1 MHCDCH
7 IHMALDGSDWK
18 AALARH
24 KTAPDEVFIRA
35 TLKNYQALGFD
46 FLRDGGDRWGAG
58 EFAAKIAGEYGI
70 CYRTPCFPIYKRG
83 HYGSFIGRGYETL
96 DEFRALVREVKER
109 GGHFI
114 KIMISGLMDF
124 NHYGIL
130 TDTPMPADE
139 VAAITDIAH
148 EAGFA
153 VMAHAN
159 GDAAVSAAIA
169 AGIDSVEHGAYLT
182 EETLHQLAESR
193 TVWVPTLATIG
204 NLVGEGRFPDEAVK
218 PLLAYQE
225 AAVAKAA
232 ALALGPCRTA
242 KADWTSSTG
251 CVRRS
256 AAMRMRF
263 WSAVRQRSGNDSER
277 RCAMGGKKTKTTKKK
292 IVSAAWRLFYEQG
305 YDNTTVDDI
314 VEESGTSKGSFYHYF
329 DGKDALL
336 SSLSILFDEKYE
348 ELWPGIPVEMD
359 SLEKLAYL
367 TRELFGFI
375 EDTVSLE
382 LLARLF
388 SSQLITKGERHLL
401 DHSRVYY
408 RVLRT
413 ILAEGQQRGQIR
425 DDVTVN
431 ELSKLYALLERG
443 LMYDWCICN
452 GDYSL
457 KSYAERTMPML
468 LAAFQKK

>member
-24 KTAPDEVFIRA
+24 KTAPDEAFIRA

-225 AAVAKAA
+225 AAAKAA
-232 ALALGPCRTA
+232 ALGAYLAPGSDAGAWAVPHGKGGLDEQHWLREALGSD
-242 KADWTSSTG
+242 AD
-251 CVRRS
+251 
-256 AAMRMRF
+256 
-263 WSAVRQRSGNDSER
+263 AV
-277 RCAMGGKKTKTTKKK
+277 
-292 IVSAAWRLFYEQG
+292 
-305 YDNTTVDDI
+305 
-314 VEESGTSKGSFYHYF
+314 
-329 DGKDALL
+329 
-336 SSLSILFDEKYE
+336 
-348 ELWPGIPVEMD
+348 
-359 SLEKLAYL
+359 
-367 TRELFGFI
+367 
-375 EDTVSLE
+375 
-382 LLARLF
+382 
-388 SSQLITKGERHLL
+388 
-401 DHSRVYY
+401 
-408 RVLRT
+408 
-413 ILAEGQQRGQIR
+413 
-425 DDVTVN
+425 
-431 ELSKLYALLERG
+431 LERG
-443 LMYDWCICN
+443 A
-452 GDYSL
+452 
-457 KSYAERTMPML
+457 AEIRTR
-468 LAAFQKK
+468 F

>member
-1 MHCDCH
+1 MYCDCH

-35 TLKNYQALGFD
+35 TLKNYQTLGFD

-225 AAVAKAA
+225 AAVAKVA
-232 ALALGPCRTA
+232 ALGAYLAPGSDAGAWAVPHGKGGLDEQHWLREALGSD
-242 KADWTSSTG
+242 AD
-251 CVRRS
+251 
-256 AAMRMRF
+256 
-263 WSAVRQRSGNDSER
+263 AV
-277 RCAMGGKKTKTTKKK
+277 
-292 IVSAAWRLFYEQG
+292 
-305 YDNTTVDDI
+305 
-314 VEESGTSKGSFYHYF
+314 
-329 DGKDALL
+329 
-336 SSLSILFDEKYE
+336 
-348 ELWPGIPVEMD
+348 
-359 SLEKLAYL
+359 
-367 TRELFGFI
+367 
-375 EDTVSLE
+375 
-382 LLARLF
+382 
-388 SSQLITKGERHLL
+388 
-401 DHSRVYY
+401 
-408 RVLRT
+408 
-413 ILAEGQQRGQIR
+413 
-425 DDVTVN
+425 
-431 ELSKLYALLERG
+431 LERG
-443 LMYDWCICN
+443 A
-452 GDYSL
+452 
-457 KSYAERTMPML
+457 AEIRKR
-468 LAAFQKK
+468 F